1 MDKNK
6 QITIGLIAL
15 AAILGLT
22 LYATGGF
29 SKLFGGGSEG
39 SQIRTSASSALP
51 PGTTNLPGG
60 QGNIP
65 GTNTNETPVPDGPTT
80 SIKYDTPVYDY
91 GVVDEGEIVKYVF
104 KFTNVGHEPLTISN
118 CRASCGCTVPKW
130 PKEPIAPG
138 ARGEIAVEF
147 NTKGKPGRQS
157 KRVTVTANTN
167 PTETFIEVVGEVRS
181 KEQPATKG

>member
-6 QITIGLIAL
+6 QIVIGLLAL
-15 AAILGLT
+15 AAILGGM

-29 SKLFGGGSEG
+29 AKLFGGSSE
-39 SQIRTSASSALP
+39 SAQIRISASSALP

-60 QGNIP
+60 EGNIP
-65 GTNTNETPVPDGPTT
+65 GTNMNETPISDGPAT
-80 SIKYDTPVYDY
+80 SIKYDTPVYDF
-91 GVVDEGEIVKYVF
+91 GVVDEGDIVKYVF

-138 ARGEIAVEF
+138 ARGEIVVEF

-167 PTETFIEVVGEVRS
+167 PTETFIEVQGEVRG
-181 KEQPATKG
+181 KEQPTAKG